1 MSTGVRRIYKAVPVL
16 ALIAIAV
23 LVPYVAGTNPSR
35 LSELYFIVAMVMMG
49 LGLNIVMG
57 YAGQLFLGPTALF
70 SAGGYAAAYLAQEH
84 TWLQGLPAM
93 CVVSVITGL
102 VIATA
107 LALPTARISGLYYG
121 LLTLYIAIAVP
132 EMASR
137 VPALGGSSGIDL
149 IADPNFV
156 QSPTGLTL
164 YFIGIAM
171 VVVLCIASWC
181 INRSRLGRR
190 FSAIRQ
196 GDELAAAMG
205 VAPASTKLVAF
216 LVGSVPCALAGAF
229 FVYSQ
234 QFITP
239 SSVSATLS
247 IYIIAGVIIGGAGTI
262 AGPIIGI
269 SLILGFQQLVSGLAN
284 YAGIA
289 SGVLLIVVA
298 IVAPEGLIGL
308 LRQGVIGMAWAKFT
322 ELRATAPTA
331 ESETSAAGQSTP
343 EAAMVRLLSDR
354 QEPAAQLAVH
364 GVKRRFG
371 KVVALDG
378 IDLVAEPGRIHAVVG
393 PNGSGKTTLLN
404 LISGYYRCDAGAIT
418 LGGDRLDRKSS
429 ARIASAGV
437 ARTFQTPKLS
447 VYETALANVLLGA
460 DHTSRGALL
469 GGVLGTRRSRRDDKA
484 ARARAESALEVL
496 GLSAVAETPTGSL
509 PHGTQR
515 LIEIA
520 RAIAARPSVVLLD
533 EPAAGLSA
541 AENAVLIA
549 AITNMA
555 AAGLVVIIVEH
566 NLPVVYGVADEI
578 TVLHQGLVLAHGT
591 PEQVNQNPEVIEAY
605 LGRSAQKHDR
615 ELAAQ
620 VVEVVADGEEAPV
633 PAPIHET
640 LAALPP
646 KHALAVSGLSAGYGA
661 LQVVEDVS
669 LTVGAGEIVAL
680 VGRNGAGKST
690 TLAAMSGLRYGPGE
704 GRILMAEQDLSR
716 SAPEEI
722 AKAGIKFVP
731 EGRRVFAQ
739 MTVEENLRLGAFM
752 WRKSHSEKDLK
763 RVWDVFPA
771 LAERKSQVVLSLS
784 GGQQQMVAIGQAI
797 MSRPQILLLDEPT
810 SGLAPSLIDTMYDA
824 FTQLARDGIGI
835 LIVDQNIERV
845 LELGSR
851 YYVMDGG
858 GVVLEGPCHSSAI
871 HRVTEIVIGTAHAA
885 AAGS

>member
-1 MSTGVRRIYKAVPVL
+1 MSDVLRRTSRFFPAL
-16 ALIAIAV
+16 ALAAIAV
-23 LVPYVAGTNPSR
+23 LVPYVAGTSGAR
-35 LSELYFIVAMVMMG
+35 LGQYYFIVAMVMMA

-102 VIATA
+102 VIAAA

-132 EMASR
+132 EIASR
-137 VPALGGSSGIDL
+137 INALGGTSGIDL

-156 QSPTGLTL
+156 QSPTGITL
-164 YFIGIAM
+164 YFIGLAM
-171 VVVLCIASWC
+171 ILALCGLSWG
-181 INRSRLGRR
+181 ISRSRLGRR
-190 FSAIRQ
+190 FSAIRH
-196 GDELAAAMG
+196 GDELASALG

-216 LVGSVPCALAGAF
+216 LIGSVPCALAGAY

-239 SSVSATLS
+239 SSVSPTLS

-262 AGPIIGI
+262 SGPIIGT
-269 SLILGFQQLVSGLAN
+269 SLILGFQQLVSGLAI

-289 SGVLLIVVA
+289 SGILLIVVA
-298 IVAPEGLIGL
+298 IAAPEGLVGL
-308 LRQGVIGMAWAKFT
+308 LRQGVIGMTWAKFT
-322 ELRATAPTA
+322 ERNRREPITEEVPCADD
-331 ESETSAAGQSTP
+331 SHETLM
-343 EAAMVRLLSDR
+343 ERLLGDPLTPVAS
-354 QEPAAQLAVH
+354 LVVS
-364 GVKRRFG
+364 GVKRRFA
-371 KVVALDG
+371 KVIALDG
-378 IDLVAEPGRIHAVVG
+378 IDLVAQPGRIHAVVG

-404 LISGYYRCDAGAIT
+404 LISGYYRCDAGEIVLADQRI
-418 LGGDRLDRKSS
+418 DRKSS
-429 ARIASAGV
+429 AKIASAGV

-447 VYETALANVLLGA
+447 VYESALDNVVLGG
-460 DHTSRGALL
+460 DRTSSGSLL
-469 GGVLGTRRSRRDDKA
+469 GGLLGTRRSRREDRA
-484 ARARAESALEVL
+484 VRARALSALEVL
-496 GLSAVAETPTGSL
+496 GLAEIADTPAGAL

-520 RAIAARPSVVLLD
+520 RAIAGRPSVVLLD
-533 EPAAGLSA
+533 EPAAGLS
-541 AENAVLIA
+541 EGETVVLIK
-549 AITNMA
+549 AITSMA
-555 AAGLVVIIVEH
+555 TAGLVVIIVEH
-566 NLPVVYGVADEI
+566 NLPVIYGVAHEI

-591 PEQVNQNPEVIEAY
+591 PDEVNQNPEVVEAY

-615 ELAAQ
+615 DSALR
-620 VVEVVADGEEAPV
+620 VVEVLPGTHDPKLPE
-633 PAPIHET
+633 PIH
-640 LAALPP
+640 LPP
-646 KHALAVSGLSAGYGA
+646 ATTAPKHVFSVTDLSAGYGA
-661 LQVVEDVS
+661 LRVIEDVS
-669 LTVGAGEIVAL
+669 FTVASGEIVAL

-690 TLAAMSGLRYGPGE
+690 ALAAVSGLRYGPGG
-704 GRILMAEQDLSR
+704 GRIVMADQDLSAA
-716 SAPEEI
+716 APEEI

-739 MTVEENLRLGAFM
+739 MTVEENLRLGAYM
-752 WRKSHSEKDLK
+752 WRRGHTAKDLE
-763 RVWDVFPA
+763 RVWEVFPA
-771 LAERKSQVVLSLS
+771 LAERRSQVVLSLS
-784 GGQQQMVAIGQAI
+784 GGQQQMVAIGQAM

-824 FTQLARDGIGI
+824 FLQLARDGIGI

-858 GVVLEGPCHSSAI
+858 AVVLEGPCHSSAI
-871 HRVTEIVIGTAHAA
+871 HQVTEIVIGAA
-885 AAGS
+885 RPVAVGSS

>member
-1 MSTGVRRIYKAVPVL
+1 MADALRRSSRALPAL
-16 ALIAIAV
+16 ALVAIAV
-23 LVPYVAGTNPSR
+23 FVPYIAGTSGSR
-35 LSELYFIVAMVMMG
+35 LGQYYFIVAMVMMA

-102 VIATA
+102 VIAAA

-137 VPALGGSSGIDL
+137 INALGGTSGIDL
-149 IADPNFV
+149 IADPDFV
-156 QSPTGLTL
+156 QSPTGMTL

-171 VVVLCIASWC
+171 IIALCCLSWG

-190 FSAIRQ
+190 FSAIRH
-196 GDELAAAMG
+196 GDELASALG

-216 LVGSVPCALAGAF
+216 LIGSVPCALAGAY

-239 SSVSATLS
+239 TSVSPTLS

-262 AGPIIGI
+262 SGPIIGT
-269 SLILGFQQLVSGLAN
+269 SLILGFQQLVSGLAT

-289 SGVLLIVVA
+289 SGILLIVVA
-298 IVAPEGLIGL
+298 IAAPEGLVGL

-322 ELRATAPTA
+322 ERNRRQPAAEHGPGVDGSRESVMAGLLGDPLAPTA
-331 ESETSAAGQSTP
+331 SLVVS
-343 EAAMVRLLSDR
+343 
-354 QEPAAQLAVH
+354 
-364 GVKRRFG
+364 GVKRRFA
-371 KVVALDG
+371 KVIALDG

-404 LISGYYRCDAGAIT
+404 LISGFYRCDAGEIVLAGERI
-418 LGGDRLDRKSS
+418 DRKST
-429 ARIASAGV
+429 AKIASAGV

-447 VYETALANVLLGA
+447 VYESALDNVVLGG
-460 DHTSRGALL
+460 DRTSRGSLL
-469 GGVLGTRRSRRDDKA
+469 GGLLGTRRSRREDKA
-484 ARARAESALEVL
+484 ARARAQTALEVL
-496 GLSAVAETPTGSL
+496 GLSAIAETPAGAL

-533 EPAAGLSA
+533 EPAAGLS
-541 AENAVLIA
+541 EGETVVLIN
-549 AITNMA
+549 AIASMA
-555 AAGLVVIIVEH
+555 TAGLVVIIVEH
-566 NLPVVYGVADEI
+566 NLPVVYGVAHEI

-591 PEQVNQNPEVIEAY
+591 PEEVNQNPEVVEAY

-615 ELAAQ
+615 ESAMQ
-620 VVEVVADGEEAPV
+620 VVEVLPDTVDLQTPE
-633 PAPIHET
+633 PIHQAP
-640 LAALPP
+640 AAAPP
-646 KHALAVSGLSAGYGA
+646 KDALSVTGLSAGYGA
-661 LQVVEDVS
+661 LQVIEDVS
-669 LTVGAGEIVAL
+669 LTVAAGEIVAL

-690 TLAAMSGLRYGPGE
+690 ALAAVSGLRYGPGA
-704 GRILMAEQDLSR
+704 GRIMMADQDLS
-716 SAPEEI
+716 SAAPEDI

-752 WRKSHSEKDLK
+752 WRRGHTAKDLE
-763 RVWDVFPA
+763 RVWEVFPA

-784 GGQQQMVAIGQAI
+784 GGQQQMVAIGQA
-797 MSRPQILLLDEPT
+797 MMARPQILLLDEPT

-824 FTQLARDGIGI
+824 FSQLARDGIGI

-858 GVVLEGPCHSSAI
+858 AMVLEGPCHSSAI
-871 HRVTEIVIGTAHAA
+871 HQVTEIVIGAA
-885 AAGS
+885 RTVAVGSS